1 MKDGLREINELIGTW
16 GSLVCNNQGEII
28 ESITSPGMNKSTLE
42 NINRH
47 VISMFSTAA
56 ESMQG
61 TAEAVLHYSQKKLF
75 VQDMEK
81 AFLVVI
87 CTPSVDISLL
97 RMTVNVV
104 RTNWDGDDKVQK
116 QLRNNL
122 VQRI

>member
-1 MKDGLREINELIGTW
+1 MTPAGL
-16 GSLVCNNQGEII
+16 
-28 ESITSPGMNKSTLE
+28 NKSILE

-47 VISMFSTAA
+47 AISMFSSAD
-56 ESMQG
+56 ESIQG
-61 TAEAVLHYSQKKLF
+61 LSEAIIHYAQKKLF
-75 VQDMEK
+75 VLDMEK

-116 QLRNNL
+116 QFQNNF
-122 VQRI
+122 VERI